1 MLPDRL
7 GGAVGES
14 VMLKVDQSSPLV
26 MISVAWKCNLADGT
40 EIPILTSAVETT
52 TSPEYITRIKFD
64 SITGSLELSSLTLD
78 DTGLYEVTMTPP
90 SGHPLNGEC
99 NLQVQ
104 GE

>member
-7 GGAVGES
+7 IGAVGES

-26 MISVAWKCNLADGT
+26 MTPVAWTFNLANGT
-40 EIPILTSAVETT
+40 VIPILSSAVETT

-64 SITGSLELSSLTLD
+64 NITGSLELSSLTLD
-78 DTGLYEVTMTPP
+78 DTGLYKVTMTPP
-90 SGHPLNGEC
+90 LGHPINGAC
-99 NLQVQ
+99 NLQVH

>member
-7 GGAVGES
+7 IGAVGES

-26 MISVAWKCNLADGT
+26 MASVAWTFNSANGAV
-40 EIPILTSAVETT
+40 INILTSAVETNT
-52 TSPEYITRIKFD
+52 APEYINRTKFD

-78 DTGLYEVTMTPP
+78 DTGLYEVMMIPQ
-90 SGHPLNGEC
+90 SGHPLLGEC

>member
-26 MISVAWKCNLADGT
+26 VIAVAWTFNLADGT
-40 EIPILTSAVETT
+40 VIPILTSAVETT
-52 TSPEYITRIKFD
+52 TAPEYINRTKFD

-78 DTGLYEVTMTPP
+78 DTGLYEVMIIL
-90 SGHPLNGEC
+90 SLGHRINGAY

>member
-14 VMLKVDQSSPLV
+14 VMLKVDQSSTLV
-26 MISVAWKCNLADGT
+26 MASVAWTFNLANGT
-40 EIPILTSAVETT
+40 VITILTSAVETIT
-52 TSPEYITRIKFD
+52 APEYINRTKFD

-78 DTGLYEVTMTPP
+78 DTGLYEVMIIPP
-90 SGHPLNGEC
+90 SSHPLHGAC

>member
-1 MLPDRL
+1 MLPDL
-7 GGAVGES
+7 LSGAVGES

-26 MISVAWKCNLADGT
+26 MASVVWTFNLASGT
-40 EIPILTSAVETT
+40 VIPILTSAVETIT
-52 TSPEYITRIKFD
+52 APEYINRTKFD

-78 DTGLYEVTMTPP
+78 DTGLYEVMMIPP
-90 SGHPLNGEC
+90 WGHPLPGEC